1 VSPASSPNAAPASC
15 SESAP
20 SAALR
25 LLTPLLPSYCP
36 VWIVGFAIFIGGGFY
51 EHLQGGEL
59 GYFLVGLFMA
69 LPCVV
74 YPLVCPGDADK
85 GRPMLE
91 RCGSSQPA
99 LCSGIC
105 HAPQVCGTLR
115 FHQQS
120 LQVLGEVQPLDFHLW
135 VGGQLL
141 LDALFLHGPPRQ
153 VCGIQRILHSI
164 QLVTCVHVHL
174 LLELAHQ

>member
-1 VSPASSPNAAPASC
+1 MPSAFFIADVMLQLDKTYDSKVLHC
-15 SESAP
+15 SESSP

-25 LLTPLLPSYCP
+25 LLKPLLHRYCP

-59 GYFLVGLFMA
+59 GYFLVALFMA

-91 RCGSSQPA
+91 RCGLSDPA
-99 LCSGIC
+99 L
-105 HAPQVCGTLR
+105 
-115 FHQQS
+115 
-120 LQVLGEVQPLDFHLW
+120 
-135 VGGQLL
+135 
-141 LDALFLHGPPRQ
+141 
-153 VCGIQRILHSI
+153 
-164 QLVTCVHVHL
+164 
-174 LLELAHQ
+174 